1 VSLKASLT
9 ELLFPVRCIACSALG
24 LKLCS
29 QCRLSWIAH
38 IYTTTH
44 RGVRPFTI
52 YSAVRYSSIA
62 KKILISSK
70 EQGIERADSLIIE
83 ALDHSLRYALARD
96 WADFLIPIP
105 SRKSITRQRGR
116 SYISDLTKELSQES
130 SIPVADVLIHTRKI
144 RDQSGLHSV
153 DRFRNLEGALE
164 AQMAPRGRA
173 LIVDDLVT
181 TGATLLEA
189 RRALEAEGIEV
200 VGAIT
205 ACIAQSV
212 SHFSR

>member
-1 VSLKASLT
+1 MSLKESLT
-9 ELLFPVRCIACSALG
+9 ELLFPVRCIACSSLG

-38 IYTTTH
+38 IYITNHHDNKTF
-44 RGVRPFTI
+44 PI
-52 YSAVRYSSIA
+52 YSAVRYSAIA
-62 KKILISSK
+62 KKILIASK

-83 ALDHSLRYALARD
+83 ALEHSLQYVLARE
-96 WADFLIPIP
+96 WVDFLVPIP
-105 SRKSITRQRGR
+105 SRKSVTRQRGR
-116 SYISDLTKELSQES
+116 SYISDLTKTLSHQH
-130 SIPVADVLIHTRKI
+130 SIPIADVLIHTRRI
-144 RDQSGLHSV
+144 RDQSGLRS
-153 DRFRNLEGALE
+153 DQRFINLAGALE
-164 AQMAPRGRA
+164 ARKAPFGRA

-200 VGAIT
+200 AGAIT
-205 ACIAQSV
+205 ASISQSV